1 MNRKEKLWQDRA
13 LIFWGA
19 GAVLAGAAL
28 EWALIETALRAAGQH
43 PLARCA
49 WFFPLVLFPILLAV
63 MVINFRSTTSRQAR
77 RLLLKYLTL
86 YLPSVWVPLATSLY
100 GSGKWQLMAWAVAVP
115 VQIWLPFRHSK
126 KIRLLE
132 KQEREVAA
140 V

>member
-1 MNRKEKLWQDRA
+1 MRNWDRA

-28 EWALIETALRAAGQH
+28 EWTLIETALRAAGQH
-43 PLARCA
+43 PLARFA

-100 GSGKWQLMAWAVAVP
+100 GSGKWQVIAWVVAVP
-115 VQIWLPFRHSK
+115 VQIWLPLRHTK
-126 KIRLLE
+126 NIKLLE
-132 KQEREVAA
+132 KQEREAA
-140 V
+140 SV